1 MALAVDVSGSV
12 DPGEYRIQMQ
22 GLAEGLRDST
32 VSEALVRGEAEV
44 MLIQWSGSSRQEV
57 SLPWRKLTRFE
68 DVAALA
74 DEIEALPRAWRNFST
89 AIGEALLLL
98 DHEMSKPRCKRLVID
113 VSGDGPSNEGI
124 APRAVHRQLKAKGVT
139 VNALVIEGAGED
151 LTSYYWENVIMG
163 EGAFV
168 VTANGFKEYPAR
180 IRKKLKREVVLQLT
194 ELR

>member
-1 MALAVDVSGSV
+1 MKSCLLALCLACSPVTAKACDLALALAVDVSGSV

-57 SLPWRKLTRFE
+57 SLPWRKLTSFE

-98 DHEMSKPRCKRLVID
+98 VGLTKRSAYRRTPCFDWRL
-113 VSGDGPSNEGI
+113 
-124 APRAVHRQLKAKGVT
+124 
-139 VNALVIEGAGED
+139 
-151 LTSYYWENVIMG
+151 
-163 EGAFV
+163 
-168 VTANGFKEYPAR
+168 
-180 IRKKLKREVVLQLT
+180 
-194 ELR
+194 